1 MKDVWISGVESKY
14 PASLLDGR
22 LNAEASTI
30 GLIWQDPLI
39 LDETKLS
46 AKDFLSTDGR
56 FYFEVAKQLRS
67 KNIMDFNEVAVIS
80 NLDKDV
86 LDKFREKGG

>member
-1 MKDVWISGVESKY
+1 MKGVWISGVESKY

-46 AKDFLSTDGR
+46 EPTAEEFCKYLSQHPECVRVLESVETT
-56 FYFEVAKQLRS
+56 K
-67 KNIMDFNEVAVIS
+67 IS
-80 NLDKDV
+80 
-86 LDKFREKGG
+86 E